1 MPILWFEEG
10 IDELGPE
17 IINEVSQAVTQPP
30 QYKSYILFLGVTIVL
45 KPTIMVQMVTPNN
58 MNRI

>member
-30 QYKSYILFLGVTIVL
+30 QYKSYILFILLGVTNVI
-45 KPTIMVQMVTPNN
+45 KPTIMVQMVTPK
-58 MNRI
+58 